1 MPRWLR
7 KLYAQLRLPLGEKK
21 TKVRGI
27 VFGCTFPWPQLPPV
41 VRSDGF
47 DCDHFRGDWHV
58 PGATLNPYETG
69 RQAEHFLARRLD
81 AGLPAGARRHTPT
94 WHKPSQTFQNGDSGG
109 RDRAF
114 SPVRLGGYMP
124 YFGKVFSIVLS
135 QAAKSTRFGRQLG
148 QQM

>member
-41 VRSDGF
+41 VRSDGL

-69 RQAEHFLARRLD
+69 RQAEHFLARGLD
-81 AGLPAGARRHTPT
+81 AACLPGHEGILPLGVSPRRPSRMETQGRVAAFLGYSAQTLAKRRQHCLAGVPDDLR
-94 WHKPSQTFQNGDSGG
+94 W
-109 RDRAF
+109 
-114 SPVRLGGYMP
+114 
-124 YFGKVFSIVLS
+124 
-135 QAAKSTRFGRQLG
+135 
-148 QQM
+148 